1 MVLGILPMFKEVLSA
16 LLTTDDQDILDYVTG
31 TVEQCVDD
39 GDTSAEAL
47 TDALSDL
54 LISYELA
61 PDEDAASA
69 ICVSLS
75 EQLSGSMPVS
85 SQAEER
91 PKLLSAPV
99 LMGEDR
105 ADEAPIS
112 LTSRPVNM
120 DALGNSCSMAARA
133 NAAAA
138 AAKEGPPSK
147 NVAEAKAEPDA
158 GASGPAFGLLHAT
171 SVSKAEQTARDN
183 AELEASRREREAAC
197 ERYLLSKAAGGSR
210 DVAIKGLILLAPT
223 GKPLI
228 DGGEDGSAKLQLVA
242 GRRYGLVGRNG
253 TGKST
258 LLKAIASYEI
268 SGFPQHLKVEHTL
281 HPAPCTL
288 HSVPTAAVTAILPLS
303 HRDLTPIPTPSPG
316 GTCRARPQTRPGR
329 LAALHGAGL
338 RPRAIP
344 AAAQADGPRREARGG
359 GADGGGG
366 GARREGCGG
375 PARGARAEAVR
386 GGGGVAR
393 RTGRRGGRRGQGGL
407 DPRGAAVLERDDEC
421 TATHALGRLAHA
433 CHPRRR
439 ALRSLRRALPLDPS
453 PSTLRP
459 RPSALRPPPRDPE
472 TPRPRDTEQIL
483 LLDEPTNHLDFPA
496 LAWLTRWLRDKCK
509 ATLLIVSNP
518 NPDPSPNPRPRP
530 RPSPSPNPNPNQATL
545 LIVSH
550 DRGFLDDVVTDVVQL
565 RGRNLTSFR
574 GDITSYVK
582 NVDEQKREQ
591 KRRRAPPPSPIR
603 PRP

>member
-288 HSVPTAAVTAILPLS
+288 RPAPCALRPAPCTLYPPLPWPLSYRYLTATLPLS
-303 HRDLTPIPTPSPG
+303 LPPRQVVHVEQDPRHDLDASPLSTVLGYDLERSLLRRRLTDLGAKLEEAAQTAEVAAPGEKAAADRHAARVQKRCEEAEALLAELGDEEVAEAKAASILAGLQFSSEMMSAPLRTLSG
-316 GTCRARPQTRPGR
+316 GWRMRVT
-329 LAALHGAGL
+329 LAAALFV
-338 RPRAIP
+338 PC
-344 AAAQADGPRREARGG
+344 D
-359 GADGGGG
+359 
-366 GARREGCGG
+366 
-375 PARGARAEAVR
+375 VR
-386 GGGGVAR
+386 CR
-393 RTGRRGGRRGQGGL
+393 
-407 DPRGAAVLERDDEC
+407 
-421 TATHALGRLAHA
+421 
-433 CHPRRR
+433 
-439 ALRSLRRALPLDPS
+439 
-453 PSTLRP
+453 STLRP
-459 RPSALRPPPRDPE
+459 RPFALDPPPSALHTE
-472 TPRPRDTEQIL
+472 TPRHRDTETPSRSCCSTSR
-483 LLDEPTNHLDFPA
+483 PTTSTSPRSPGSPGGCGTSARRRCSSSLTLTLTLALTLA
-496 LAWLTRWLRDKCK
+496 LALALALALTR
-509 ATLLIVSNP
+509 TL
-518 NPDPSPNPRPRP
+518 
-530 RPSPSPNPNPNQATL
+530 T
-545 LIVSH
+545 
-550 DRGFLDDVVTDVVQL
+550 
-565 RGRNLTSFR
+565 
-574 GDITSYVK
+574 
-582 NVDEQKREQ
+582 
-591 KRRRAPPPSPIR
+591 RRRCSSSPTTAASSTTWSR
-603 PRP
+603 TSCSCVGAT

>member
-1 MVLGILPMFKEVLSA
+1 M
-16 LLTTDDQDILDYVTG
+16 TG

-105 ADEAPIS
+105 ADDAPIS

-228 DGGEDGSAKLQLVA
+228 DGGE
-242 GRRYGLVGRNG
+242 
-253 TGKST
+253 
-258 LLKAIASYEI
+258 
-268 SGFPQHLKVEHTL
+268 
-281 HPAPCTL
+281 APCTL
-288 HSVPTAAVTAILPLS
+288 HPALCTHRYRGRYPTAISPRPYPYPYPLARWYMS
-303 HRDLTPIPTPSPG
+303 SKTPDTTWTPRRSPRCWA
-316 GTCRARPQTRPGR
+316 TTSSDPCC
-329 LAALHGAGL
+329 GAG
-338 RPRAIP
+338 
-344 AAAQADGPRREARGG
+344 
-359 GADGGGG
+359 
-366 GARREGCGG
+366 
-375 PARGARAEAVR
+375 
-386 GGGGVAR
+386 
-393 RTGRRGGRRGQGGL
+393 
-407 DPRGAAVLERDDEC
+407 
-421 TATHALGRLAHA
+421 
-433 CHPRRR
+433 
-439 ALRSLRRALPLDPS
+439 
-453 PSTLRP
+453 
-459 RPSALRPPPRDPE
+459 
-472 TPRPRDTEQIL
+472 
-483 LLDEPTNHLDFPA
+483 
-496 LAWLTRWLRDKCK
+496 
-509 ATLLIVSNP
+509 
-518 NPDPSPNPRPRP
+518 
-530 RPSPSPNPNPNQATL
+530 
-545 LIVSH
+545 
-550 DRGFLDDVVTDVVQL
+550 
-565 RGRNLTSFR
+565 
-574 GDITSYVK
+574 
-582 NVDEQKREQ
+582 
-591 KRRRAPPPSPIR
+591 
-603 PRP
+603 

>member
-316 GTCRARPQTRPGR
+316 GPCRARPQTRPGR

-459 RPSALRPPPRDPE
+459 PPSTPRHRDTE
-472 TPRPRDTEQIL
+472 TPRHRAD
-483 LLDEPTNHLDFPA
+483 PA
-496 LAWLTRWLRDKCK
+496 A
-509 ATLLIVSNP
+509 
-518 NPDPSPNPRPRP
+518 
-530 RPSPSPNPNPNQATL
+530 
-545 LIVSH
+545 
-550 DRGFLDDVVTDVVQL
+550 
-565 RGRNLTSFR
+565 
-574 GDITSYVK
+574 
-582 NVDEQKREQ
+582 
-591 KRRRAPPPSPIR
+591 RRADQPPR
-603 PRP
+603 LPRARLAHQVAAGQVQGDAAHRL

>member
-1 MVLGILPMFKEVLSA
+1 MPKEPKELLSA

-39 GDTSAEAL
+39 GETSAEAL
-47 TDALSDL
+47 TEALSDL

-75 EQLSGSMPVS
+75 EQLSGGEPMA

-99 LMGEDR
+99 QMGKQMR
-105 ADEAPIS
+105 ADEDEAMNDA

-133 NAAAA
+133 NAASAA
-138 AAKEGPPSK
+138 ASAAKEGPSK
-147 NVAEAKAEPDA
+147 NVAEAKAEPE

-171 SVSKAEQTARDN
+171 SVSKAEQTARDS

-268 SGFPQHLKVEHTL
+268 SGFPQHLKVEEHPHAPCTL
-281 HPAPCTL
+281 HPAPCIL
-288 HSVPTAAVTAILPLS
+288 HPAPCTHRYPTAVSP
-303 HRDLTPIPTPSPG
+303 RPYPYPYPTPTPTPTPTPLARWSTSSKTQGTTCSP
-316 GTCRARPQTRPGR
+316 R
-329 LAALHGAGL
+329 LCPLCLATTSSDLCCGAG
-338 RPRAIP
+338 
-344 AAAQADGPRREARGG
+344 
-359 GADGGGG
+359 
-366 GARREGCGG
+366 
-375 PARGARAEAVR
+375 
-386 GGGGVAR
+386 
-393 RTGRRGGRRGQGGL
+393 
-407 DPRGAAVLERDDEC
+407 
-421 TATHALGRLAHA
+421 
-433 CHPRRR
+433 
-439 ALRSLRRALPLDPS
+439 
-453 PSTLRP
+453 
-459 RPSALRPPPRDPE
+459 
-472 TPRPRDTEQIL
+472 
-483 LLDEPTNHLDFPA
+483 
-496 LAWLTRWLRDKCK
+496 
-509 ATLLIVSNP
+509 
-518 NPDPSPNPRPRP
+518 
-530 RPSPSPNPNPNQATL
+530 
-545 LIVSH
+545 
-550 DRGFLDDVVTDVVQL
+550 
-565 RGRNLTSFR
+565 
-574 GDITSYVK
+574 
-582 NVDEQKREQ
+582 
-591 KRRRAPPPSPIR
+591 
-603 PRP
+603 